1 MKKLIVIIIISLSF
15 YSCATTKETYTSSG
29 KKGYA
34 IDCSGTLLTWNLCYE
49 EAGEICKSRGYKTL
63 DKQES
68 RTSIYNA
75 FYDISQPV
83 VTRTLVIECV

>member
-1 MKKLIVIIIISLSF
+1 MKKLIVVIIISLSVF
-15 YSCATTKETYTSSG
+15 SCATTKETYTSTG

-49 EAGEICKSRGYKTL
+49 EAGELCKSRGYKTL

-68 RTSIYNA
+68 RTSMYNA
-75 FYDISQPV
+75 FYGIYQDV
-83 VTRTLVIECV
+83 VTRTLVIECT

>member
-1 MKKLIVIIIISLSF
+1 MKKLIVVIIISLSVF
-15 YSCATTKETYTSSG
+15 SCATTKETYTSTG

-68 RTSIYNA
+68 RTSMYNA
-75 FYDISQPV
+75 FYGIYQDV
-83 VTRTLVIECV
+83 VTRTLVIECT

>member
-1 MKKLIVIIIISLSF
+1 MKKLIVVIIISLSVF
-15 YSCATTKETYTSSG
+15 SCATTKETYTSAG

-49 EAGEICKSRGYKTL
+49 EAGELCKSRGYKTL

-68 RTSIYNA
+68 RTSMYNA
-75 FYDISQPV
+75 FYGIYQDV
-83 VTRTLVIECV
+83 VTRTLVIECT